1 MGMRVNERLRAE
13 RKTMTTSLASGAV
26 IIAAGLALATCDAP
40 GASTATVTAPFDVTT
55 LATGLATPWDLAWG
69 PDSMIWVSERGGR
82 ISRVDPNSGNR
93 TVAGRIDVRES
104 GESGLMGIAFDP
116 SFAASPFVYAM
127 HSDDAGGSIGNRL
140 VRMRWNG
147 RALGAPEV
155 LLDGIVGAGIHDG
168 SRIAVG
174 PDKLLYVSTGD
185 AGRSEH
191 AQNRESLNGKILRL
205 TLDGHAA
212 PGNPFGDRI
221 WSYGHRNPQGLV
233 FHPTTGVLYETEHGP
248 SDNDEINVITR
259 GANYGWPDVHGK
271 CDDDAERAFCASHG
285 VVEALWTWTPTIAP
299 TGADF
304 YMSDRIPGWKGSLLF
319 TALSGALYRA
329 TLSADGK
336 SITNMEKMLAGEYGR
351 LRDVLVGP
359 GGEIY
364 IATSNRDGRGSPRA
378 GDDRILK
385 LVPR

>member
-1 MGMRVNERLRAE
+1 
-13 RKTMTTSLASGAV
+13 
-26 IIAAGLALATCDAP
+26 
-40 GASTATVTAPFDVTT
+40 
-55 LATGLATPWDLAWG
+55 
-69 PDSMIWVSERGGR
+69 
-82 ISRVDPNSGNR
+82 
-93 TVAGRIDVRES
+93 VREA
-104 GESGLMGIAFDP
+104 GEGGLMGIALHPD
-116 SFAASPFVYAM
+116 FAHEPFLYAM
-127 HSDDAGGSIGNRL
+127 HSYTVDGSIGNRL
-140 VRMRWNG
+140 VRMRWDG
-147 RALGAPEV
+147 RTLGTPSV
-155 LLDGIVGAGIHDG
+155 LLDGIVGAGIHNG

-174 PDKLLYVSTGD
+174 PDKLLYISTGD

-212 PGNPFGDRI
+212 PGNPFGDRV
-221 WSYGHRNPQGLV
+221 WSFGHRNPQGLV

-248 SDNDEINVITR
+248 SDNDEINIISR

-271 CDDDAERAFCASHG
+271 CDESERALCASRSM
-285 VVEALWTWTPTIAP
+285 VDALWTWTPTIAP

-336 SITNMEKMLAGEYGR
+336 SIASMEKMLAGEYGR

-364 IATSNRDGRGSPRA
+364 VATSNRDGRGSPHA

-385 LVPR
+385 LTPK

>member
-1 MGMRVNERLRAE
+1 MA
-13 RKTMTTSLASGAV
+13 TSLASSAT
-26 IIAAGLALATCDAP
+26 IIAASLALATCDAP
-40 GASTATVTAPFDVTT
+40 GTTTSKTSASAPFDATT
-55 LATGLATPWDLAWG
+55 LVSGLSTPWDLVWG
-69 PDSMIWVSERGGR
+69 PDSMIWVSERGGT
-82 ISRVDPNSGNR
+82 ISRVDPKNGNR
-93 TVAGRIDVRES
+93 TVAGKLDVRES

-116 SFAASPFVYAM
+116 DFAHSPFVYAM
-127 HSDDAGGSIGNRL
+127 HSYDAGGSIGNRL
-140 VRMRWNG
+140 VRMRWDG
-147 RALGAPEV
+147 RTLGEPSV
-155 LLDGIVGAGIHDG
+155 LLDGIAGAGIHDG

-185 AGRSEH
+185 AGQSEH

-205 TLDGHAA
+205 SLDGRAA

-221 WSYGHRNPQGLV
+221 WSFGHRNPQGLV

-271 CDDDAERAFCASHG
+271 CDDDSERAFCASHS

-299 TGADF
+299 AGADF

-336 SITNMEKMLAGEYGR
+336 TVTAVEKMLSGEYGR

-359 GGEIY
+359 SGEIY
-364 IATSNRDGRGSPRA
+364 LATSNRDGRGSPRS

-385 LVPR
+385 LVHSHFLGSRISPMR